1 MARTYVVTGAS
12 SGIGRATALA
22 LADRG
27 NRVIAGVR
35 RDGDAAAL
43 RTADA
48 RVEPVILDVT
58 NPEHVAQLAE
68 RTSGLPVA
76 GLVNNAGIAV
86 GGPLEGLPID
96 AVRGQY
102 EVNVLGTVRVT
113 QAVLPS
119 LRAAKGRIVNIGSIG
134 GRVGTPFLGP
144 YASSKAAVRSLSA
157 ALRGELRPWGIWVA
171 LVEPGAIDT
180 PIWRKGEEGAP
191 EATAALPE
199 HVQRLYDK
207 QMRALVTTVRKTG
220 RAAIPTE
227 VVVETIEHALTA
239 RRPRAVYTV
248 GRDARV
254 QAALHAALPARAFD
268 ALVARV
274 MGL

>member
-207 QMRALVTTVRKTG
+207 QMRALVNTVRKTG
-220 RAAIPTE
+220 RAAIPTD

>member
-220 RAAIPTE
+220 RAAIPTA